1 MNSFL
6 KSTLFYL
13 IILFIGVFGSLLL
26 LLCIVMSYQQKKLV
40 KKTTVVRIH
49 NPKTETGQPEQKK
62 ELEPTSKP
70 YVNDHDQ

>member
-1 MNSFL
+1 
-6 KSTLFYL
+6 
-13 IILFIGVFGSLLL
+13 
-26 LLCIVMSYQQKKLV
+26 MSYQQKKLV

>member
-1 MNSFL
+1 
-6 KSTLFYL
+6 
-13 IILFIGVFGSLLL
+13 
-26 LLCIVMSYQQKKLV
+26 MSYQQKKLV

-49 NPKTETGQPEQKK
+49 NPKTETEQPKQKK